1 MTLENYTTTIIV
13 ADDGMTITNSDN
25 SVLSKKVYL
34 GKNDS
39 ASNYTEIT
47 DAEAEQILLAR
58 TT

>member
-13 ADDGMTITNSDN
+13 ADNGMTITNSDN
-25 SVLSKKVYL
+25 SVLTKKVYL
-34 GKNDS
+34 SKNDS

-47 DAEAEQILLAR
+47 YSEAEQILLTR

>member
-1 MTLENYTTTIIV
+1 MPDLLHLR
-13 ADDGMTITNSDN
+13 GGG
-25 SVLSKKVYL
+25 LSKKVYL

>member
-25 SVLSKKVYL
+25 SVLAKKVYL

-39 ASNYTEIT
+39 ASNYMEIT